1 MISAMPAVAVRRE
14 RRRSKSG
21 RGLGSRQGSV
31 ASLPHRPDSLST
43 LNSQPNGAA
52 ARRWRERGGTIQ
64 EQRARVL
71 IYLATLLLVA
81 GLVLLFIGVG
91 GSMTHT
97 RTVGLLFI
105 AVGALLC
112 LVKLFIT
119 PEHHQT
125 IVRRARLVSS
135 RESLYVAPAVKSVP
149 EETLEQMR
157 RETQEPPAAGATAAA
172 TTTTTTSPRMDARH
186 QPMQPHNSN
195 SGSSPAHSLHAAET
209 QGLISERGVPLADG
223 RF

>member
-43 LNSQPNGAA
+43 LNSQPNGGAA

-81 GLVLLFIGVG
+81 GLILLFIGVG

-149 EETLEQMR
+149 EETLEQVR
-157 RETQEPPAAGATAAA
+157 RETQEQAAGATAAA
-172 TTTTTTSPRMDARH
+172 TTTTSPRMDARH
-186 QPMQPHNSN
+186 PPLQPHNSN

>member
-52 ARRWRERGGTIQ
+52 VRRWRERGGTIQ

-81 GLVLLFIGVG
+81 GLTLLFIGVG
-91 GSMTHT
+91 GGMTHT

-112 LVKLFIT
+112 LVKVFIT
-119 PEHHQT
+119 PEQHQT
-125 IVRRARLVSS
+125 IVRRARLASS
-135 RESLYVAPAVKSVP
+135 RESLYVAPDVKSVP
-149 EETLEQMR
+149 EETLEQVR
-157 RETQEPPAAGATAAA
+157 REAQESAAGASAAA
-172 TTTTTTSPRMDARH
+172 RIASPPMDARQLTH
-186 QPMQPHNSN
+186 QPNNSN

>member
-21 RGLGSRQGSV
+21 RGLGSRQGSI

-43 LNSQPNGAA
+43 LSSMPTGPAA
-52 ARRWRERGGTIQ
+52 LRWRRRGGTVQ

-81 GLVLLFIGVG
+81 GLILLFIGVG
-91 GSMTHT
+91 GRVAHT

-112 LVKLFIT
+112 LVKVIIT
-119 PEHHQT
+119 PEHHHT
-125 IVRRARLVSS
+125 IVRRARLMSS
-135 RESLYVAPAVKSVP
+135 RESLYVEPAVKSVP
-149 EETLEQMR
+149 EETTEQVR
-157 RETQEPPAAGATAAA
+157 REAQESAAGAAAAAA
-172 TTTTTTSPRMDARH
+172 TKTSPLMDAH
-186 QPMQPHNSN
+186 GAVAQPNNSN
-195 SGSSPAHSLHAAET
+195 SGSSPAHSLHTAET
-209 QGLISERGVPLADG
+209 QGLISERSAPMAAG

>member
-21 RGLGSRQGSV
+21 RGIGSRQGSV

-43 LNSQPNGAA
+43 LSSMPVGGA

-91 GSMTHT
+91 ASIPHT

-112 LVKLFIT
+112 LLKVFIT
-119 PEHHQT
+119 PEHHHT

-135 RESLYVAPAVKSVP
+135 RDSLYVAPTVKSVP
-149 EETLEQMR
+149 EETLEQVR
-157 RETQEPPAAGATAAA
+157 RETQESAPIPTVDGVPLLEPRQPAVR
-172 TTTTTTSPRMDARH
+172 S
-186 QPMQPHNSN
+186 NSN

-209 QGLISERGVPLADG
+209 QGLISDHGGAPPADG

>member
-21 RGLGSRQGSV
+21 RGLGSRQGSI
-31 ASLPHRPDSLST
+31 ASLPHRPDSMST
-43 LNSQPNGAA
+43 LSSVPNAPA
-52 ARRWRERGGTIQ
+52 ARRWRKRGGTIQ
-64 EQRARVL
+64 DQRARVL

-81 GLVLLFIGVG
+81 GLILLFIGVG
-91 GSMTHT
+91 ARVNHT

-112 LVKLFIT
+112 LVKVFIT
-119 PEHHQT
+119 PENHHT
-125 IVRRARLVSS
+125 IVRRARLMSS

-149 EETLEQMR
+149 EETTEQVR
-157 RETQEPPAAGATAAA
+157 REAQDSAAGATAAA
-172 TTTTTTSPRMDARH
+172 PTKTSPLMDAH
-186 QPMQPHNSN
+186 TALPPTNNSN

-209 QGLISERGVPLADG
+209 QGLISERGPQLTEG

>member
-31 ASLPHRPDSLST
+31 ASLPNRPDSLST

-64 EQRARVL
+64 DQRARVL

-91 GSMTHT
+91 GGMTHT

-125 IVRRARLVSS
+125 IVRKARLVSS

-157 RETQEPPAAGATAAA
+157 RETQEPPAVGASAA
-172 TTTTTTSPRMDARH
+172 TTTTTSPGTDARH
-186 QPMQPHNSN
+186 PPLQPHNSN